1 MKRVLTII
9 MLSLFNYY
17 YFYSQSSLIEKYNLM
32 PWPQEINENSAS
44 FNIDEQLTI
53 HISGEDAKQRVHNNA
68 VQFLRRL
75 ANRTGIF
82 IDAGF
87 PIENKNAS
95 ININFDAVSKLTTES
110 DESYSLD
117 IKKSRISINAKT
129 DVGALRGLET
139 LLQLVHFNKSNY
151 YFEGVSVNDSPR
163 FVWRGLMIDAARHF
177 QPVDVIKRNL
187 DAMASVKMNVFH
199 WHLTDDQGFRVE
211 SKVFPRLQ
219 EVAADGLFY
228 TQEQI
233 KDVVKYASNLGIRVV
248 PEFDVPGHASA
259 ILAAYPELGSKEDYN
274 YNVERFSGVFNP
286 TLNPSKEVTYLFLET
301 LFREITPL
309 FPDEYFHIG
318 GDENEGKHWDGN
330 EEIQE
335 FKKKHNLK
343 TNHDLQTFFNIKL
356 DKVLKKLD
364 KKLMGW
370 DEILT
375 PSTPT
380 TAVIHSWRGKHEG
393 LKQSTLIKAAKK
405 GYQTVLSAG
414 FYIDRVLSVDNHYN
428 IDPIG
433 NAVLTKDE
441 RKRILGA
448 ETTMWS
454 ELVTP
459 LTIDSRI
466 WPRTAAI
473 AERFWSSKEVN
484 DLDNMKKRLK
494 VINFQLEELGITHI
508 KNRDLILRNIANHKS
523 IDALKT
529 LSNICEPLK
538 VYSRNKG
545 GTEYKTFS
553 PFTLFADACV
563 PDAEDAVVFKKEVTL
578 FLKSKDKNNLHNI
591 LTYLKKWSDNDAE
604 FEKINQN
611 PITNSLASLSKNVS
625 QISKLLFDAF
635 QNKKY
640 TNEDLKNA
648 NTLLKKLKEPCQDI
662 ELVVVEPL
670 NQLNAFCKNNYT
682 N

>member
-117 IKKSRISINAKT
+117 IKKSKISINAKT

-139 LLQLVHFNKSNY
+139 LLQLVHFNKSTY

-274 YNVERFSGVFNP
+274 YNVERFSGIFNP

-356 DKVLKKLD
+356 D
-364 KKLMGW
+364 
-370 DEILT
+370 
-375 PSTPT
+375 
-380 TAVIHSWRGKHEG
+380 
-393 LKQSTLIKAAKK
+393 
-405 GYQTVLSAG
+405 
-414 FYIDRVLSVDNHYN
+414 
-428 IDPIG
+428 
-433 NAVLTKDE
+433 
-441 RKRILGA
+441 
-448 ETTMWS
+448 
-454 ELVTP
+454 
-459 LTIDSRI
+459 
-466 WPRTAAI
+466 
-473 AERFWSSKEVN
+473 
-484 DLDNMKKRLK
+484 
-494 VINFQLEELGITHI
+494 
-508 KNRDLILRNIANHKS
+508 
-523 IDALKT
+523 
-529 LSNICEPLK
+529 
-538 VYSRNKG
+538 
-545 GTEYKTFS
+545 
-553 PFTLFADACV
+553 
-563 PDAEDAVVFKKEVTL
+563 
-578 FLKSKDKNNLHNI
+578 
-591 LTYLKKWSDNDAE
+591 
-604 FEKINQN
+604 
-611 PITNSLASLSKNVS
+611 
-625 QISKLLFDAF
+625 
-635 QNKKY
+635 
-640 TNEDLKNA
+640 
-648 NTLLKKLKEPCQDI
+648 
-662 ELVVVEPL
+662 
-670 NQLNAFCKNNYT
+670 
-682 N
+682 